1 MLPTLG
7 GFFIVGGTSAG
18 SPQWAAI
25 VALAKQAKGSPLGF
39 INPTLNQ
46 IACSSRCSQDFHDI
60 TIGNDELVNT
70 PVGNSATT
78 GLGCG
83 DRLGNAECDEP
94 GPWPRLAT
102 VLHAL
107 TNRINRPYNGPPWGG
122 PLRLAPVRTGLTL
135 RAMRPGTVLGALL
148 IFAGVVAL
156 SVGGFSFT
164 SREKVAEVG
173 PVKVTTEKS
182 HSVPIPTVVA
192 GLAVIAGV
200 VLIVAS
206 SRKAR

>member
-1 MLPTLG
+1 
-7 GFFIVGGTSAG
+7 
-18 SPQWAAI
+18 
-25 VALAKQAKGSPLGF
+25 
-39 INPTLNQ
+39 
-46 IACSSRCSQDFHDI
+46 
-60 TIGNDELVNT
+60 
-70 PVGNSATT
+70 
-78 GLGCG
+78 
-83 DRLGNAECDEP
+83 
-94 GPWPRLAT
+94 
-102 VLHAL
+102 
-107 TNRINRPYNGPPWGG
+107 
-122 PLRLAPVRTGLTL
+122 
-135 RAMRPGTVLGALL
+135 MRPGTILGALL